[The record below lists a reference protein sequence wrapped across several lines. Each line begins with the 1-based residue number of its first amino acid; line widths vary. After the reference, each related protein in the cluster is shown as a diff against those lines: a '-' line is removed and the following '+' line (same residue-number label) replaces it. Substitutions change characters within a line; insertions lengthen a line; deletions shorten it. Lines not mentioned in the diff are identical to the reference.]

1 MKKIFIV
8 AMALAAFVS
17 CSKDDEDVA
26 LTSGKKAIAIE
37 ILNAKNATR
46 ASLDAGNTVAGEEK
60 PCASFDELQVL
71 FANNTGVIVE
81 NYKLNAGEEVTVADQ
96 EGKSY
101 MFHGVDQSVTQ
112 VAVARWSSS
121 DNITITNGT
130 TNISALLALATDL
143 EKNANRAIADIA
155 LYGVD
160 DSLTETTETHT
171 GSPVTG
177 NTHATGETTT
187 YKVYTAEIEVAPRF
201 ARVEISS
208 ISCTDLGDENKDG
221 VADLVTGYDEM
232 VLGDFS
238 FTKDGHTYTLN
249 AIKGN
254 KWSGTHKYV
263 TGTDTDGNKIW
274 AVTPADKVVRE
285 SKPATGVWSWN
296 VKEDSSWAEMNLAL
310 TVDAADYKVQVKDRN
325 LNIANLEYDGDATD
339 PTAYGFKATTVDT
352 ATKYY
357 LNTYKK
363 NHIYQLSIPFSE
375 TNLDEVNEDMCVKVK
390 VTIVDWV
397 VVPVKPVFGNN

>member
-1 MKKIFIV
+1 
-8 AMALAAFVS
+8 MALAAFVS

-60 PCASFDELQVL
+60 PCAKFEELQVL
-71 FANNTGVIVE
+71 FANNTGVIIE
-81 NYKLNAGEEVTVADQ
+81 NYKLDAGKDVTVANQD
-96 EGKSY
+96 GKSY

-121 DNITITNGT
+121 DDITIKNGE
-130 TNISALLALATDL
+130 TNISTLLELATSL
-143 EKNANRAIADIA
+143 EKNANRAIEDIA

-160 DSLTETTETHT
+160 NTLTETTETHT
-171 GSPVTG
+171 GSPVTD
-177 NTHATGETTT
+177 NAHANEETT

-208 ISCTDLGDENKDG
+208 ISCTDLGDENKNG

-232 VLGDFS
+232 VLGNFS

-249 AIKGN
+249 AINGN
-254 KWSGTHKYV
+254 KWYGTHKHV
-263 TGTDTDGNKIW
+263 TGTNTDGTKIW
-274 AVTPADKVVRE
+274 AVTPADEVVRE

-296 VKEDSSWAEMNLAL
+296 VKEDSDWAEMNLAL
-310 TVDAADYKVQVKDRN
+310 TVDAADYKVQVQNRN
-325 LNIANLEYDGDATD
+325 LKIANLEYSGDETD
-339 PTAYGFKATTVDT
+339 PTTYGFTETTVDN
-352 ATKYY
+352 AKKYY
-357 LNTYKK
+357 LDTYKK

-375 TNLDEVNEDMCVKVK
+375 KNLDKVNEDMCVKVK

>member
-60 PCASFDELQVL
+60 PCAKFDELQVL
-71 FANNTGVIVE
+71 FANNTGVIIE
-81 NYKLNAGEEVTVADQ
+81 NYKLNAGEEVTVANQD
-96 EGKSY
+96 GKSY

-121 DNITITNGT
+121 DNITIKNGE
-130 TNISALLALATDL
+130 TNISTLLELATNL
-143 EKNANRAIADIA
+143 EKNANRAIENIA

-160 DSLTETTETHT
+160 NSLTETTETHT

-177 NTHATGETTT
+177 NAHAKEETT

-208 ISCTDLGDENKDG
+208 ISCTDLGDENKNG

-232 VLGDFS
+232 VLGNFS

-249 AIKGN
+249 AINGN
-254 KWSGTHKYV
+254 KWYGTHKYV
-263 TGTDTDGNKIW
+263 TGKDTDGNKIW

-296 VKEDSSWAEMNLAL
+296 VKEDSDWAEMNLAL
-310 TVDAADYKVQVKDRN
+310 TVDAADYKVQVQNRN
-325 LNIANLEYDGDATD
+325 LKIANLEYNGDETD
-339 PTAYGFKATTVDT
+339 PTTHGFTETTVDNGK
-352 ATKYY
+352 KYY
-357 LNTYKK
+357 LDTYKK

-375 TNLDEVNEDMCVKVK
+375 KNLDKVNEDMCVKVK